1 MGEDRRRWARIE
13 ASLECTVAT
22 AAATFGAKVVNLS
35 RGGVALMTGPDAVK
49 LGETVS
55 VLLERGAG
63 PVPGGIDG
71 PVSLAFAGKVVRI
84 FGAGDET
91 MVGVHFEALPPDSE
105 TELVKLLKLLA
116 SGKGSGRRE
125 HPRVSARI
133 AVRCK
138 SVESFSALLNDLSR
152 GGLSIRCPSTVEAG
166 GTLRV
171 EFGVAG
177 KEQLISVEGEV
188 THVQTMP
195 DGKRLAGVSFA
206 PPSDAQRAQVQQLL
220 ELLLGIDSPLDDE
233 GP

>member
-22 AAATFGAKVVNLS
+22 ADQTFEAKVVNVS
-35 RGGVALMTGPDAVK
+35 RGGVALMTGPDVVK

-55 VLLERGAG
+55 VLLETGERT
-63 PVPGGIDG
+63 
-71 PVSLAFAGKVVRI
+71 VSLAIAGKVVRI
-84 FGAGDET
+84 FGEADET

-105 TELVKLLKLLA
+105 TELIKLLRLLA

-125 HPRVSARI
+125 HPRVSARV

-138 SVESFSALLNDLSR
+138 SVESFNALLNDLSR
-152 GGLSIRCPSTVEAG
+152 GGMSIRCPASVEAG
-166 GTLRV
+166 GTLQV

-177 KEQLISVEGEV
+177 KEQLISIHGNV

-195 DGKRLAGVSFA
+195 DGKRLAGLSFT
-206 PPSDAQRAQVQQLL
+206 PPSQAQRAQVQQLL
-220 ELLLGIDSPLDDE
+220 ELLLGIDKPLLDE
-233 GP
+233 